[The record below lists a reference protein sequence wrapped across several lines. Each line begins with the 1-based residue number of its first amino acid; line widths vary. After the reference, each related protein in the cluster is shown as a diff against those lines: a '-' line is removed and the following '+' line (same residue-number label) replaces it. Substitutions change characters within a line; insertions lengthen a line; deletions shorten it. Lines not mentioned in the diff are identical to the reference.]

1 MIENIRKEFEN
12 MEIEYTKQG
21 DYFMPNLVMTMQTIA
36 TGKYA
41 RMRYNYLKNHKKAE
55 LIILEMNEKLT
66 RHLVEVQKTAT
77 TRIDIIIKQFAK
89 QENITEELKATNQ
102 MEWVRKINNIKNRAE
117 EIVIKEVVY
126 EEL

>member
-1 MIENIRKEFEN
+1 

-21 DYFMPNLVMTMQTIA
+21 DYYIPNLVMTMQTIP

-66 RHLVEVQKTAT
+66 KHLAEVQEIAT
-77 TRIDIIIKQFAK
+77 TRIDTIIKQLSK

-102 MEWVRKINNIKNRAE
+102 MEWVRNMNSIKNRAE

>member
-1 MIENIRKEFEN
+1 

-21 DYFMPNLVMTMQTIA
+21 DYYIPNLVMTLQTKP

-66 RHLVEVQKTAT
+66 KHLAEMQKIAT
-77 TRIDIIIKQFAK
+77 TRIDTIIKQLAK

-102 MEWVRKINNIKNRAE
+102 IEWVRNMNNIKNRAE

>member
-1 MIENIRKEFEN
+1 

>member
-1 MIENIRKEFEN
+1 

-21 DYFMPNLVMTMQTIA
+21 DYFMPNLVMKMQTIP

-66 RHLVEVQKTAT
+66 KHLAEVQKIAT
-77 TRIDIIIKQFAK
+77 TRIDTIIKQLAK
-89 QENITEELKATNQ
+89 QENINEELKATNQ
-102 MEWVRKINNIKNRAE
+102 IEWVRNMNNIKNRAE

>member
-1 MIENIRKEFEN
+1 
-12 MEIEYTKQG
+12 MEIEYTKCG
-21 DYFMPNLVMTMQTIA
+21 DYYMPNLVMTKQTIP

-66 RHLVEVQKTAT
+66 KHLTKVQKIAT
-77 TRIDIIIKQFAK
+77 TRIDTIIKGLAK
-89 QENITEELKATNQ
+89 QENVTENLKISNQ
-102 MEWVRKINNIKNRAE
+102 MEWVRKMNNIKNHAE

>member
-12 MEIEYTKQG
+12 MKIEYTKQG
-21 DYFMPNLVMTMQTIA
+21 DYFMPNLVMTMQTIP

-102 MEWVRKINNIKNRAE
+102 MEWVRKMNNIKNRAE